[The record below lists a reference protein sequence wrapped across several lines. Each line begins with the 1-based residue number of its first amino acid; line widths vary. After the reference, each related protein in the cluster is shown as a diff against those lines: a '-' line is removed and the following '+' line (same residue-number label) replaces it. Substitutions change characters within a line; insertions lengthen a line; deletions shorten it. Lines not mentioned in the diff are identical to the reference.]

1 MIWADA
7 SIPNQIVLTVF
18 YRFGLTR
25 VLKCFSRTVLER
37 ALCWHWEALTNTTT
51 TFTSTL
57 FDLKMSNIILW
68 PQRPILCS
76 CACYCYWN
84 QSIDLLYEEVPINI
98 SLATICPKIK
108 IWKYVT
114 FFYKVKK
121 IDAGSLWPTK
131 ATQIE
136 DGLPVLRLI
145 SLTHSRA
152 YESCL
157 ACQHFISNL
166 RYF

>member
-1 MIWADA
+1 M
-7 SIPNQIVLTVF
+7 
-18 YRFGLTR
+18 
-25 VLKCFSRTVLER
+25 
-37 ALCWHWEALTNTTT
+37 TTG
-51 TFTSTL
+51 
-57 FDLKMSNIILW
+57 
-68 PQRPILCS
+68 RPILCS

-84 QSIDLLYEEVPINI
+84 QSIDLLYEEVPMNI

-145 SLTHSRA
+145 HTLTSLWVVFSMSTLYFKLAIFLDSAAKDWESHQQNIILSSNTPIISLPLNFA
-152 YESCL
+152 YGLGGKSGLCL
-157 ACQHFISNL
+157 S
-166 RYF
+166 